1 MVTGGIGNISYLGP
15 RISVTERI
23 LVQTTQPSSTEQKDC
38 DRKKAPFYSVE
49 DSTSLV

>member
-38 DRKKAPFYSVE
+38 DRKKVPFYSVE